1 MKISPIDIICLDETK
16 LTPDYKT
23 SQFYLE
29 GYVYPPFRRDRVTK
43 NKNSFGGGKIV
54 FIKEGLICK
63 RLLDLET
70 KTAETI
76 CIELTLNNKKW
87 FIMFGYRPESIN
99 RDTFFEEMNTTLSK
113 AVNKY
118 DNIMVIGDLNIDL
131 NILNNDKH
139 NYLSNI
145 CEVYNLKNMI
155 KGKTCDKSIHGT
167 SIDIML
173 TNKSQSFMK
182 TSNIETGLSDHHKLI
197 LSFFRTS
204 FQKLNPKKIVY
215 REMKNFDKNAFLN
228 DIKNLP
234 FEQIE
239 ERFPDSYHGFSTFY
253 KSIVDRHAP
262 IKTKIVRG
270 NQSNF
275 MNKELNKAIMERS
288 RYRNK
293 YNKWKSRENYL
304 NYQNSKKKCKFFTKK
319 AKLEHF
325 QNVLT
330 KNLMTNK
337 DFWNLL
343 KPALSGKDSK
353 KETNIILEYNGD
365 YIKDEAKL
373 GEIFNDN
380 YINIVENTIGT
391 KPDSIP
397 TPLNLTS
404 ENISKTIQDIIQKYK
419 DHPSILCINK
429 SKENSKEFSLSLST
443 SEDVNKILKELNVK
457 KAAGPGLILPNLVK
471 WSADIIDVH
480 FSKVIN
486 NMINKNLF
494 SDIAK
499 LAHVTPIYKKKERT
513 DKTNYRPVSVI
524 GTFSKVME
532 KFIQNCIKD
541 FIDSFLLSQ
550 ISAYRK
556 SYSSSHVLIKL
567 LETWKNHM
575 DEGKYVGAVLMDL
588 SKAFDCVPHDLLI
601 AKMHAYGFDFNT
613 LTFFY
618 SYLKNRKQSVKINNT
633 LSTFM
638 SLISGVPQ
646 GSILGPILFN
656 LFTNDLIHFIKNADI
671 INYADDNTI
680 SANAKTINELIEK
693 LESESKNAIKWFTE
707 NNMIVNPDK
716 FKAILI
722 NRFGKTN
729 KEEILD
735 LGNSTKIKSENSA
748 ILLGIE
754 IDDNLKFEN
763 HIHDLITNAA
773 GQLNYL
779 CRQKQYLNPES
790 KKILVES
797 FILANFNYCPLV
809 WHFCSKES
817 MNKQE
822 MIQKRALRFM
832 YDDYSS
838 SYEQLLTLANKPTL
852 EVRKLRLLA
861 IEIFKTIND
870 LNPIYMKDIFSLNT
884 RDGSRDNIL
893 KVKTQKSKRYGTD
906 TLRSLGPKIWNQ
918 LPNEIRNINQFTI
931 FKRLINTWSGPSCR
945 CNKCKT

>member
-288 RYRNK
+288 RYKNK

-707 NNMIVNPDK
+707 NNMIVNPEK

-763 HIHDLITNAA
+763 HIHDLITKAA

-861 IEIFKTIND
+861 IEIFKTINY